1 MLNPPTHFQSWH
13 PATLFTLTLTLFL
26 SLVARAQSVEVMHN
40 FGVTAGDG
48 NVPSSGLIVDAAGN
62 YYGVTRTGGAHN
74 AGIVYQLSPVRGGGW
89 NETILYNFKGGASD
103 GSGPS
108 GLLLR
113 DSAGNLYGTAQ
124 EGGLVSTPCTDF
136 QNSTVGCGIVFKL
149 ARTTTGQWTETVLHR
164 FTGGTDGGNPN
175 AGLVRDKAGNLYGT
189 AAFGGVGKAGTVF
202 KLSHTTTGWKATT
215 LHAFVGTADG
225 INPLSPLVFDSLGNL
240 YGTTYNGGPPAL
252 GIVFKLLPQTTGAW
266 KEQVLHTFQ
275 GGPTDGQHPFSG
287 GVTLD
292 KGGDVYGSTFMG
304 GPAGPNGGTVFKLNA
319 ANGYAITILHNF
331 SNFDPEGSFI
341 NGSLLLDAKGTLW
354 GTSAYG
360 VFGLTPGSSGWSET
374 VLWGL
379 NVNRFPSSDGVIFRA
394 PVIMDAQG
402 NFYGTT
408 LWGGQAGNTTGGVGF
423 KLVP

>member
-1 MLNPPTHFQSWH
+1 
-13 PATLFTLTLTLFL
+13 
-26 SLVARAQSVEVMHN
+26 MHN

-124 EGGLVSTPCTDF
+124 EGGLVSTQCTDF

-202 KLSHTTTGWKATT
+202 KLSHTHHRLESDYVARLCGHGRWNQSPKP
-215 LHAFVGTADG
+215 VGLRQPRQSLRHHLQRRPACPGNRLQVVTA
-225 INPLSPLVFDSLGNL
+225 NHRRVERASPAHLSRR
-240 YGTTYNGGPPAL
+240 T
-252 GIVFKLLPQTTGAW
+252 Q
-266 KEQVLHTFQ
+266 
-275 GGPTDGQHPFSG
+275 
-287 GVTLD
+287 
-292 KGGDVYGSTFMG
+292 
-304 GPAGPNGGTVFKLNA
+304 
-319 ANGYAITILHNF
+319 
-331 SNFDPEGSFI
+331 
-341 NGSLLLDAKGTLW
+341 
-354 GTSAYG
+354 
-360 VFGLTPGSSGWSET
+360 
-374 VLWGL
+374 
-379 NVNRFPSSDGVIFRA
+379 
-394 PVIMDAQG
+394 
-402 NFYGTT
+402 
-408 LWGGQAGNTTGGVGF
+408 
-423 KLVP
+423 